1 MKNIILGLMLVTSPF
16 AGAHEILGTQVLEG
30 SLKTKI
36 MVNGVETTCKAKI
49 SKVKNLMEQDS
60 YGNPAYKILVN
71 IDLSGNDYERDI
83 KVKYGKRSWMN
94 NLFKVGNKT
103 EVRDFDYFAEDGS
116 TLKINGQ
123 GRLVSTSVIYNNK
136 TVTCTF

>member
-1 MKNIILGLMLVTSPF
+1 MKNILIGLMLTASSI

-30 SLKTKI
+30 SLKTK
-36 MVNGVETTCKAKI
+36 VLVSGVETTCKVKVD
-49 SKVKNLMEQDS
+49 KVKNLMEEDS

-71 IDLSGNDYERDI
+71 IELSGNDYERSI

-103 EVRDFDYFAEDGS
+103 EVRDFDYYAADGS
-116 TLKINGQ
+116 TLKINSQ

>member
-1 MKNIILGLMLVTSPF
+1 MKNIILGLMIVASPF
-16 AGAHEILGTQVLEG
+16 VGAHEILGTQVLEG

-36 MVNGVETTCKAKI
+36 MVNGIETTCRVKI
-49 SKVKNLMEQDS
+49 DKVKNLMDQDS

-71 IDLSGNDYERDI
+71 IELSGNDIEKKVR
-83 KVKYGKRSWMN
+83 VKYGKRSWMN

-103 EVRDFDYFAEDGS
+103 EVRDFDYIAEDGS

-123 GRLVSTSVIYNNK
+123 GRLVSTSVSYDNK